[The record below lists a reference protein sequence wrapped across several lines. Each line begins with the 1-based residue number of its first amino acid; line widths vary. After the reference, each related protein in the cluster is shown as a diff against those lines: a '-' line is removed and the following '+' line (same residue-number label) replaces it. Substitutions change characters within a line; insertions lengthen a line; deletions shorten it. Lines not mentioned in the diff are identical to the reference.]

1 MRLLTLPSVLVAAL
15 LLASSCLAEPV
26 KIRLAWVVPV
36 SNWGSMLFEKQGLA
50 RHMGQSYVLEP
61 VHFNGTPP
69 MITALATGDLEIAS
83 LAFSSLALAVANAGM
98 DDLRVIADEFQ
109 DGVPG
114 TYSNQ
119 YFVKKDSPIKSVA
132 DLKGKVLAT
141 NAAGS
146 AVDIAMRVLLRK
158 NGLED
163 KRDLTI
169 VEAPFPNMK
178 AMLIE
183 GKVDLVPGVLPFSTD
198 PQLTGAAR
206 ELFTQRDAIGTTQM
220 LVWAAKAGFLQKNRA
235 AMLDFMEDALR
246 ALHFWLDPANH
257 KEAVETA
264 ARITK
269 QPPQVFDSWLFTKND
284 NYRDPNFLP
293 NIGALQA
300 NIDQQQS
307 VGFLPAKLDIS
318 RNVDLSIVKEAAQR
332 LK

>member
-1 MRLLTLPSVLVAAL
+1 MRALALLAAL
-15 LLASSCLAEPV
+15 LLAAAGARAEPV

-36 SNWGSMLFEKQGLA
+36 SNWGSMLFEKPGLA
-50 RHMGQSYVLEP
+50 RHAGQSYVVEG

-119 YFVKKDSPIKSVA
+119 YFVKKESPIRSVA

-146 AVDIAMRVLLRK
+146 AVDIALRVLLRK

-163 KRDLTI
+163 KRDVTI

-198 PQLTGAAR
+198 PQLLSASRA
-206 ELFTQRDAIGTTQM
+206 LFTQRDAIGRTQM
-220 LVWAAKAGFLQKNRA
+220 LVWAAKAGFLDKNRA

-264 ARITK
+264 SRLTK
-269 QPPQVFDSWLFTKND
+269 QPPQIFDSWLFTKND

-293 NIGALQA
+293 DIEALQA
-300 NIDQQQS
+300 NIDEQQQ
-307 VGFLPAKLDIS
+307 VGFLPAKLDIKK
-318 RNVDLSIVKEAAQR
+318 NVDLSIVKQAAQR